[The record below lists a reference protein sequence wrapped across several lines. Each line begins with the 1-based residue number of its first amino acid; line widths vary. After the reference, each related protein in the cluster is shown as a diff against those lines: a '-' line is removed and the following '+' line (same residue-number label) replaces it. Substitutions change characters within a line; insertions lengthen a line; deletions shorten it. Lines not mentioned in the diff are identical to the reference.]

1 MAEENQDGQ
10 EKTEEP
16 SQRKI
21 NKAKEDG
28 KVLTSKEMFVFTSI
42 AASLVFMYAIS
53 FFGKSLLFEWGD
65 LFVLS
70 DPAGLD
76 DMLTKKPLQA
86 LFYILKFG
94 LLVGSAMLIVVL
106 ATQFAVG
113 GINFAPKAVNF
124 KGSKINPISG
134 LKRMFSLKSLVE
146 LGKNLLKV
154 FLLVGTAVVVLYY
167 LMPGILRITDGS
179 LKSGLEHIQN
189 AFPILIG
196 AFLIGLLVIAT
207 LDYFYQRYEHLQSLR
222 MTKQEVKDEYKQTE
236 GSPEVRAKI
245 RRLQMESATK
255 AAKQQEALENMGEAT
270 AIITNPTHFAI
281 ALKYEVGQIGAPK
294 IIAMGKGLMARKI
307 IQLGSEKNITSF
319 RSPLLARALFFTSE
333 IGEEI
338 SEKLYNAVAVALA
351 YVYRLDRGEDV
362 TEPEIDV
369 PEDED
374 VEEESEEA
382 EVVEDDEKKEL

>member
-1 MAEENQDGQ
+1 MQF
-10 EKTEEP
+10 
-16 SQRKI
+16 
-21 NKAKEDG
+21 
-28 KVLTSKEMFVFTSI
+28 L
-42 AASLVFMYAIS
+42 

-86 LFYILKFG
+86 LFYIMKFG
-94 LLVGSAMLIVVL
+94 LLIGSPMLVVVL

-134 LKRMFSLKSLVE
+134 FKRMFSLKSLVE

-154 FLLVGTAVVVLYY
+154 FLLVGTAVVVLYN

-189 AFPILIG
+189 AFPILVG
-196 AFLIGLLVIAT
+196 AFLISLLVIAV

-255 AAKQQEALENMGEAT
+255 AAKQQEALENIGEAT

-294 IIAMGKGLMARKI
+294 IIAMGKGLMAKRI

-369 PEDED
+369 P
-374 VEEESEEA
+374 
-382 EVVEDDEKKEL
+382 DDLRFNENGQNLMEN

>member
-1 MAEENQDGQ
+1 MAEESQDGQ

-42 AASLVFMYAIS
+42 AATLVFMNALS

-65 LFVLS
+65 LFVL
-70 DPAGLD
+70 AGPEGID

-86 LFYILKFG
+86 LFYVIKVS
-94 LLVGSAMLIVVL
+94 LLVGLPMMVVVL

-113 GINFAPKAVNF
+113 GINFAPKAANF
-124 KGSKINPISG
+124 KGSKINPITG

-154 FLLVGTAVVVLYY
+154 ILLVASAVLVLYY
-167 LMPGILRITDGS
+167 LMPGILRITDGT
-179 LKSGLEHIQN
+179 LKSGIEHIQN
-189 AFPILIG
+189 SFPILVG
-196 AFLIGLLVIAT
+196 VLLISLLIIAAI
-207 LDYFYQRYEHLQSLR
+207 DYFYQRYEHIKSLR

-255 AAKQQEALENMGEAT
+255 AAKQQEALENIGEAT
-270 AIITNPTHFAI
+270 AIITNPTHFAV
-281 ALKYEVGQIGAPK
+281 ALKYEVGQVGAPK
-294 IIAMGKGLMARKI
+294 IIAMGKGLIAKRI
-307 IQLGSEKNITSF
+307 IDLGSEKNITSF
-319 RSPLLARALFFTSE
+319 RSPLLARALFFTGE

-338 SEKLYNAVAVALA
+338 SDKLYNAVAIALA
-351 YVYRLDRGEDV
+351 YVYKLDRGEDIDA
-362 TEPEIDV
+362 PDIDV
-369 PEDED
+369 PEDLRFNENGTIL
-374 VEEESEEA
+374 
-382 EVVEDDEKKEL
+382 KEN

>member
-76 DMLTKKPLQA
+76 DMLTKKPIQA
-86 LFYILKFG
+86 IFYILKFG
-94 LLVGSAMLIVVL
+94 LLVGSPMLIVVL

-124 KGSKINPISG
+124 KGNKINPISG

-154 FLLVGTAVVVLYY
+154 FLLVSTAVVVLYY

-196 AFLIGLLVIAT
+196 AFLISLLVIAVI
-207 LDYFYQRYEHLQSLR
+207 DYFYQRYEHLQSLR

-255 AAKQQEALENMGEAT
+255 AAKQQEALENMSEAT
-270 AIITNPTHFAI
+270 AIITNPTHFAV

-294 IIAMGKGLMARKI
+294 IIAMGKGLIAKRI
-307 IQLGSEKNITSF
+307 IDIGSEKNITSF

-369 PEDED
+369 PEDLRFNENGQNLM
-374 VEEESEEA
+374 EN
-382 EVVEDDEKKEL
+382 

>member
-1 MAEENQDGQ
+1 MAENQDGQ

-42 AASLVFMYAIS
+42 AASLVFMYALS
-53 FFGKSLLFEWGD
+53 YFGRSLLFEWGD

-70 DPAGLD
+70 NPDKID
-76 DMLTKKPLQA
+76 DLLISKPLQA
-86 LFYILKFG
+86 IFFIIKFILF
-94 LLVGSAMLIVVL
+94 VGIPMLIVVL

-113 GINFAPKAVNF
+113 GINFAPKATSF
-124 KGSKINPISG
+124 KGNKLNPVNG

-154 FLLVGTAVVVLYY
+154 FLLVASAVVVIYF
-167 LMPGILRITDGS
+167 LMPNILRITDGS
-179 LKSGLEHIQN
+179 LKSGIDHIQN
-189 AFPILIG
+189 SFPILVG
-196 AFLIGLLVIAT
+196 SLLVSLLIIAVI
-207 LDYFYQRYEHLQSLR
+207 DYFYQRYEHINSLM

-255 AAKQQEALENMGEAT
+255 AAKQQEALENMDEAT

-294 IIAMGKGLMARKI
+294 IIAMGKGLIAKRI
-307 IQLGSEKNITSF
+307 IDLGLEKNITSF
-319 RSPLLARALFFTSE
+319 RSPLLARALFFTGE

-351 YVYRLDRGEDV
+351 YIYKLDRGEDV
-362 TEPEIDV
+362 HEPEIEV
-369 PEDED
+369 PNDLRFNENGQNLMET
-374 VEEESEEA
+374 
-382 EVVEDDEKKEL
+382 

>member
-42 AASLVFMYAIS
+42 AAALLFMYALS

-70 DPAGLD
+70 GPEGLD
-76 DMLTKKPLQA
+76 DMLLKKPLQA
-86 LFYILKFG
+86 LFYIIKFILLIG
-94 LLVGSAMLIVVL
+94 LPMIAVVL

-113 GINFAPKAVNF
+113 GINFAPKAANF

-154 FLLVGTAVVVLYY
+154 FLLVTSAVVVLYY

-179 LKSGLEHIQN
+179 LKAGLEHIQN
-189 AFPILIG
+189 SFPILVG
-196 AFLIGLLVIAT
+196 ALLVGLLVIAV
-207 LDYFYQRYEHLQSLR
+207 LDYFYQRYEHITSLR

-255 AAKQQEALENMGEAT
+255 AAKQQEALDNMDEAT
-270 AIITNPTHFAI
+270 AIITNPTHFAV
-281 ALKYEVGQIGAPK
+281 ALKYEVGQVGAPK
-294 IIAMGKGLMARKI
+294 IIAMGKGLIAKRI
-307 IQLGSEKNITSF
+307 IELGSEKNITSF
-319 RSPLLARALFFTSE
+319 RSPLLARALFFTGE

-338 SEKLYNAVAVALA
+338 SEKLYNAVAIALA
-351 YVYRLDRGEDV
+351 YVYRLDRGEDA
-362 TEPEIDV
+362 TEPDITV
-369 PEDED
+369 PEDLQFNENGQNLMGNKN
-374 VEEESEEA
+374 A
-382 EVVEDDEKKEL
+382 

>member
-76 DMLTKKPLQA
+76 DMLTEKPLQA
-86 LFYILKFG
+86 LFYIMKFG
-94 LLVGSAMLIVVL
+94 LLIGSPMLIVVL

-134 LKRMFSLKSLVE
+134 FKRMFSLKSLVE

-154 FLLVGTAVVVLYY
+154 FLLVGTAVVVLYN

-189 AFPILIG
+189 AFPILVG
-196 AFLIGLLVIAT
+196 AFLISLLVIAV
-207 LDYFYQRYEHLQSLR
+207 LDYFYQRYEHLESLR

-255 AAKQQEALENMGEAT
+255 AAKQQEALENIGEAT

-294 IIAMGKGLMARKI
+294 IIAMGKGLMAKRI
-307 IQLGSEKNITSF
+307 IQLGSEKNITCF

-369 PEDED
+369 P
-374 VEEESEEA
+374 
-382 EVVEDDEKKEL
+382 DDLRFNENGQNLMEN

>member
-42 AASLVFMYAIS
+42 AAALLFMYALS

-70 DPAGLD
+70 GPEGLD
-76 DMLTKKPLQA
+76 DMLLKKPLQA
-86 LFYILKFG
+86 LFYIIKFILLIG
-94 LLVGSAMLIVVL
+94 LPMIAVAL

-113 GINFAPKAVNF
+113 GINFAPKAANF

-154 FLLVGTAVVVLYY
+154 FLLVTSAVVVLYY

-179 LKSGLEHIQN
+179 LKAGLEHIQN
-189 AFPILIG
+189 SFPILVG
-196 AFLIGLLVIAT
+196 ALLLGLLVIAV
-207 LDYFYQRYEHLQSLR
+207 LDYFYQRYEHITSLR

-255 AAKQQEALENMGEAT
+255 AAKQQEALDNMGEAT
-270 AIITNPTHFAI
+270 AIITNPTHFAV
-281 ALKYEVGQIGAPK
+281 ALKYEVGQVGAPK
-294 IIAMGKGLMARKI
+294 IIAMGKGLIAKRI
-307 IQLGSEKNITSF
+307 IELGSEKNITSF
-319 RSPLLARALFFTSE
+319 RSPLLARALFFTGE

-338 SEKLYNAVAVALA
+338 SEKLYNAVAIALA
-351 YVYRLDRGEDV
+351 YVYRLDRGEDA
-362 TEPEIDV
+362 TEPDITV
-369 PEDED
+369 PEDLQFNENGQNLMGNKN
-374 VEEESEEA
+374 A
-382 EVVEDDEKKEL
+382 